1 MHSFID
7 ASRHACGPFLA
18 PSVEFNRD
26 RRDRSP
32 SIMPGSRGA
41 LSARAGSKATAL
53 LWILSLHPTHPAKD
67 RLNLPTHMSRALY
80 ITRISVGLVPG
91 RTCVRFRQCL
101 AASGVSPPSYK
112 GAATAR
118 SLLTHSHPCIHI
130 HTYTYMITIR
140 LREASVSYL
149 RVLAPLRKKREGE
162 AIELL
167 TGVTD
172 GGDMNAHSSSRHC
185 IGTCRCGYAPSA
197 RLESVLGYGCRGR
210 LSCAAAEPLRT
221 LGCARRVDPRAQRIA
236 SGRWL
241 PSWSWVDALRS
252 RAVRPLTREKSW
264 SSTTL
269 RQEGVR
275 QGARRRKCSSLR
287 RE

>member
-1 MHSFID
+1 MILQPETKTN
-7 ASRHACGPFLA
+7 ASRGGN
-18 PSVEFNRD
+18 NR
-26 RRDRSP
+26 
-32 SIMPGSRGA
+32 G
-41 LSARAGSKATAL
+41 
-53 LWILSLHPTHPAKD
+53 W
-67 RLNLPTHMSRALY
+67 
-80 ITRISVGLVPG
+80 
-91 RTCVRFRQCL
+91 L

-167 TGVTD
+167 AGVTD

-236 SGRWL
+236 RRADDNPICRGWMRGS
-241 PSWSWVDALRS
+241 DAWECL
-252 RAVRPLTREKSW
+252 
-264 SSTTL
+264 
-269 RQEGVR
+269 
-275 QGARRRKCSSLR
+275 
-287 RE
+287 